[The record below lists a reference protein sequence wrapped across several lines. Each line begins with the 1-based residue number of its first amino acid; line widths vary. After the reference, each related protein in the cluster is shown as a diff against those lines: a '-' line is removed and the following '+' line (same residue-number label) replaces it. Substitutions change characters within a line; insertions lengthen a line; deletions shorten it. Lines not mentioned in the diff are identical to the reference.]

1 MTIES
6 LSAEVPSEAAV
17 LAECDRLMGEVGR
30 RHHLFSWLRRPEGGT
45 DSWLEVDAYYPAQR
59 LIVLCRAGSG
69 EFAEVYREL
78 VPRHGLRLLELDP
91 AELSGDLRTEL
102 RDRLAALTPPSEGP
116 RSVATS
122 LPAPA
127 TAAGRLGAT
136 SPRVADRHAEKEA
149 TRRTGTV
156 PARHLAAATHP
167 RPATPATGLLIG
179 LGLAAACGIEFYLGI
194 AQALDRGHWLL
205 AFGLALDLGAR
216 AIGTIVAA
224 RSGETAWAWACVIVG
239 SPAVAA
245 CSLPD
250 HAPVRTDP
258 APLAGVL
265 GLLGIGFVV
274 LGLVIG

>member
-6 LSAEVPSEAAV
+6 LAAEVPSTAAV

-30 RHHLFSWLRRPEGGT
+30 RHHLFSWLRRPAGGP

-59 LIVLCRAGSG
+59 LVVVCRAGGG

-78 VPRHGLRLLELDP
+78 VPRHGLRLIELDP
-91 AELSGDLRTEL
+91 AGLSGDLRTEL
-102 RDRLAALTPPSEGP
+102 RDRLAAPATPSAGP
-116 RSVATS
+116 RPVAAS
-122 LPAPA
+122 LPSPATDHRAATPTTATHPRPATRAPA
-127 TAAGRLGAT
+127 TR
-136 SPRVADRHAEKEA
+136 
-149 TRRTGTV
+149 
-156 PARHLAAATHP
+156 P

-179 LGLAAACGIEFYLGI
+179 LALAAACGIEFYLGI

-205 AFGLALDLGAR
+205 AFGLAIDLGAR

-224 RSGETAWAWACVIVG
+224 RGGETAWAWACVIVG

-245 CSLPD
+245 CSLPER
-250 HAPVRTDP
+250 APVRTDP

>member
-6 LSAEVPSEAAV
+6 LAAEVPSEAAV

-30 RHHLFSWLRRPEGGT
+30 RRHLFSWLRRPSGGP
-45 DSWLEVDAYYPAQR
+45 DGWLEVDAYYPAQR
-59 LIVLCRAGSG
+59 LVVLCRAGRG
-69 EFAEVYREL
+69 EFAEIYREL

-91 AELSGDLRTEL
+91 ADLHGELRTAV
-102 RDRLAALTPPSEGP
+102 RDRLAALAPPAAGQP
-116 RSVATS
+116 AVAAS
-122 LPAPA
+122 LPAPTTQPGPA
-127 TAAGRLGAT
+127 TPA
-136 SPRVADRHAEKEA
+136 VA
-149 TRRTGTV
+149 TRPQPTA
-156 PARHLAAATHP
+156 PAAATRA

-179 LGLAAACGIEFYLGI
+179 LALAAACGIEFYLGI
-194 AQALDRGHWLL
+194 ARALDRGHWLL

-216 AIGTIVAA
+216 AIGSIVAA
-224 RSGETAWAWACVIVG
+224 LSGETAWAWACVIVG

-245 CSLPD
+245 CSLPAR
-250 HAPVRTDP
+250 APVRSEP